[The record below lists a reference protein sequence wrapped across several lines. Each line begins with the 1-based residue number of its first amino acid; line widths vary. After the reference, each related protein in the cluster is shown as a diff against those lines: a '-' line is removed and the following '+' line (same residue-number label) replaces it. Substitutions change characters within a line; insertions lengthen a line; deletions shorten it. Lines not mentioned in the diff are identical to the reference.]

1 MVNPSQGIQGSLG
14 FVGFSP
20 HLLLSLSKFLS
31 VLPILVHILASV
43 LLLLS
48 LQNAIFLFNCFHSSK
63 KSTCKCKKCR
73 FDPWVGKIPWRRKWQ
88 PTPVFLPGQFRGE
101 RSLGDC
107 SHAVAKSWTWL
118 SNWGTTKK
126 LEWNVFHVNFVSV
139 SEVQSKY
146 SLKYCLP
153 LYQASQLH

>member
-73 FDPWVGKIPWRRKWQ
+73 FDPWVGKIPWRRKQQ
-88 PTPVFLPGQFRGE
+88 PTPVFLPGK
-101 RSLGDC
+101 
-107 SHAVAKSWTWL
+107 SH
-118 SNWGTTKK
+118 GQKK
-126 LEWNVFHVNFVSV
+126 LVGYGPWVYKELDTTELLSTHSFCLFVFIFVG
-139 SEVQSKY
+139 
-146 SLKYCLP
+146 L
-153 LYQASQLH
+153 

>member
-20 HLLLSLSKFLS
+20 HPLLSLSKFLS

-63 KSTCKCKKCR
+63 KSICKCKKCR
-73 FDPWVGKIPWRRKWQ
+73 FDPWVGKIPWKRKQQ
-88 PTPVFLPGQFRGE
+88 PTPVFLPGKSHGQKRLVGYGPWVYKELDTTELLSTHSFCLFLFLLGSRGKVGKYVCKFCPTRE
-101 RSLGDC
+101 MSIMIFLG
-107 SHAVAKSWTWL
+107 
-118 SNWGTTKK
+118 
-126 LEWNVFHVNFVSV
+126 
-139 SEVQSKY
+139 
-146 SLKYCLP
+146 
-153 LYQASQLH
+153 